1 MDYNCV
7 IFQISCKFGSLA
19 MEDVIYC
26 APWAPY
32 SILASTDNLMCH
44 FWSPGDQNSAEML
57 LQFSSFV
64 SVMLAV
70 GFLWITFSD

>member
-32 SILASTDNLMCH
+32 SILASRDNLMCH

-57 LQFSSFV
+57 L
-64 SVMLAV
+64 
-70 GFLWITFSD
+70 